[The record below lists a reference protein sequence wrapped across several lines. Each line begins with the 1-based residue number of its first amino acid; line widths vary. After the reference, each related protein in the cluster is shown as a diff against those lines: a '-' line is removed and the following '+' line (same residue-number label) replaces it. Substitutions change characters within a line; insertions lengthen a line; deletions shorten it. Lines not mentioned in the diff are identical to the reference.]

1 MTEAFRFISVEKAN
15 HAVSLLCRVLE
26 VSRSGFYAWLGR
38 GPSAR
43 ALEDKKIIEL
53 IREIHADSR
62 ETYGAPRVKA
72 MLERRQVHVGRKR
85 VARLMRQEGISGLIK
100 RKRGK
105 STIRVPGIATAPDLV
120 RREWSPTEP
129 NRLWVADITY
139 CRSWEGWLYLAAV
152 LDCHS
157 RKVVGWS
164 LRNDLRSQL
173 VTEAVEMAVR
183 RRRPEGGLVHHSDRG
198 SQYVSLAFG
207 ERCKEAG
214 IDLSMT
220 AGGSPLDNSVA
231 ESFFATLK
239 RELVDRYSWPTRADL
254 RVAIFE
260 WIEVFYNRQ
269 RLHTTLGNYAP
280 EEFENLSLNQLK
292 EAA

>member
-38 GPSAR
+38 EPSAR
-43 ALEDKKIIEL
+43 ALADERILVEVRKI
-53 IREIHADSR
+53 HKDSR
-62 ETYGAPRVKA
+62 KTYGSPRVHA
-72 MLERRQVHVGRKR
+72 MLGRRGVHVGRKR
-85 VARLMRQEGISGLIK
+85 VARLMDQAGISGLIK
-100 RKRGK
+100 RKRGRT
-105 STIRVPGIATAPDLV
+105 TIRVPGVATAADLV
-120 RREWSPTEP
+120 RREWNPTEP

-139 CRSWEGWLYLAAV
+139 CRSWEGWLYLSAV
-152 LDCHS
+152 IDCHS

-164 LRNDLRSQL
+164 LRNDLGGEL
-173 VTEAVEMAVR
+173 VTEAVEMAVA
-183 RRRPEGGLVHHSDRG
+183 RRRPSGGLVHHSDRG

-220 AGGSPLDNSVA
+220 AGGSPLDNSVV

-239 RELVDRYSWPTRADL
+239 RELVDRYTWPTRADL

-280 EEFENLSLNQLK
+280 EEFENLPLNQLK

>member
-1 MTEAFRFISVEKAN
+1 VHRFIRAERAN
-15 HAVSLLCRVLE
+15 HSVATLCRVLG
-26 VSRSGFYAWLGR
+26 VSRAGFYAACR
-38 GPSAR
+38 RPACNR
-43 ALEDKKIIEL
+43 ELEDGRIL
-53 IREIHADSR
+53 AAIREIHASSR
-62 ETYGAPRVKA
+62 ETYGAPRVHA
-72 MLERRQVHVGRKR
+72 MLARRGIRVGRKR
-85 VARLMRQEGISGLIK
+85 VARLMRGAGISGLIK
-100 RKRGK
+100 RKKGK
-105 STIRVPGIATAPDLV
+105 TTIRVPGVATRPDLV
-120 RREWSPTEP
+120 RREWNPTEP

-164 LRNDLRSQL
+164 LRQGLEAEL
-173 VTEAVEMAVR
+173 VTEAIEMAVA
-183 RRRPEGGLVHHSDRG
+183 RRRPGLGLVHHSDRG

-207 ERCKEAG
+207 ERCREAG

-220 AGGSPLDNSVA
+220 EGGSPLDNAVI

-239 RELVDRYSWPTRADL
+239 KELVDRYSWPTRADL

-269 RLHTTLGNYAP
+269 RLHTTLGNHAP
-280 EEFENLSLNQLK
+280 EEFENLSLNQSK

>member
-1 MTEAFRFISVEKAN
+1 VHRFIAAERAN
-15 HAVSLLCRVLE
+15 HTVAMLCRVLG
-26 VSRSGFYAWLGR
+26 VSRAGFYAAER
-38 GPSAR
+38 RPPSPR
-43 ALEDKKIIEL
+43 ALADEGLLAE
-53 IREIHADSR
+53 IRQIHKDSR
-62 ETYGAPRVKA
+62 ETYGIPRVHA
-72 MLERRQVHVGRKR
+72 MLARKGIRVGRKR
-85 VARLMRQEGISGLIK
+85 VARLMRKTGISGLVK
-100 RKRGK
+100 RRRGK
-105 STIRVPGIATAPDLV
+105 TTVRVPGVATRPDLV

-152 LDCHS
+152 VDCFS

-164 LRNDLRSQL
+164 LRQGLEAEL
-173 VTEAVEMAVR
+173 VTEAVEMAVA
-183 RRRPEGGLVHHSDRG
+183 RRRPGVGLVHHSDRG

-207 ERCKEAG
+207 ERCREAG

-220 AGGSPLDNSVA
+220 AGGSPLDNAVV

-239 RELVDRYSWPTRADL
+239 RELVDRYSWPTREDL

>member
-1 MTEAFRFISVEKAN
+1 VHRFIAAERAN
-15 HAVSLLCRVLE
+15 HTVTMLCRVLG
-26 VSRSGFYAWLGR
+26 VSRAGFYAAER
-38 GPSAR
+38 RPPSPR
-43 ALEDKKIIEL
+43 ALADQRLLAE
-53 IREIHADSR
+53 IRRIHKDSR
-62 ETYGAPRVKA
+62 ETYGIPRVHA
-72 MLERRQVHVGRKR
+72 MLGRRGIRVGRKR
-85 VARLMRQEGISGLIK
+85 VARLMRTAGISGLVK
-100 RKRGK
+100 RRKGK
-105 STIRVPGIATAPDLV
+105 TTVRVPGVATRPDLV

-139 CRSWEGWLYLAAV
+139 CRTWEGWLYLAAV
-152 LDCHS
+152 VDCFS

-164 LRNDLRSQL
+164 LRQGLEAEL
-173 VTEAVEMAVR
+173 VTEAVEMAVA
-183 RRRPEGGLVHHSDRG
+183 RRRPDRGLVHHSDRG

-207 ERCKEAG
+207 ERCREAG

-220 AGGSPLDNSVA
+220 AGGSPLDNAVV

-239 RELVDRYSWPTRADL
+239 RELVDRYSWPTREDL

-269 RLHTTLGNYAP
+269 RLHTTLGNHAP
-280 EEFENLSLNQLK
+280 EEFENLSLNQLE

>member
-1 MTEAFRFISVEKAN
+1 VFRFISVEKAN

-38 GPSAR
+38 EPSPR
-43 ALEDKKIIEL
+43 ALKDERILARIRKI
-53 IREIHADSR
+53 HKDSR
-62 ETYGAPRVKA
+62 KTYGSPRVQA
-72 MLERRQVHVGRKR
+72 MLARSDVHVGRKR
-85 VARLMRQEGISGLIK
+85 VARLMRQAGICGLVRR
-100 RKRGK
+100 RKGRT
-105 STIRVPGIATAPDLV
+105 TIRVPGVATAPDQV
-120 RREWSPTEP
+120 RREWNPAGP

-152 LDCHS
+152 IDCHS

-164 LRNDLRSQL
+164 LRNDLQAEL
-173 VTEAVEMAVR
+173 VTEAVKMAVS
-183 RRRPEGGLVHHSDRG
+183 RRRPGGGLVHHSDRG

-220 AGGSPLDNSVA
+220 EGGSPLDNSVA
-231 ESFFATLK
+231 ESFFSTLK

>member
-1 MTEAFRFISVEKAN
+1 MHRFICAEKAN
-15 HAVSLLCRVLE
+15 HSVADLCRILG
-26 VSRSGFYAWLGR
+26 VSRAGFYAARGR
-38 GPSAR
+38 PPSR
-43 ALEDKKIIEL
+43 RSLEDERIVEA

-62 ETYGAPRVKA
+62 GTYGAPRVQA
-72 MLERRQVHVGRKR
+72 MLTRRGIHVGRKR
-85 VARLMRQEGISGLIK
+85 VARLMRSEGLSGLIRR
-100 RKRGK
+100 RKGK
-105 STIRVPGIATAPDLV
+105 TTVRVPGVATAPDLV
-120 RREWSPTEP
+120 RREWNPTEP

-164 LRNDLRSQL
+164 LRNDLRAEL
-173 VTEAVEMAVR
+173 VTDAVQMAVS
-183 RRRPEGGLVHHSDRG
+183 RRRPDERLVHHSDRG

-207 ERCKEAG
+207 QRCKEAG

-220 AGGSPLDNSVA
+220 QGGSPLDNAVA

-239 RELVDRYSWPTRADL
+239 RELVDRYSWPTREDL
-254 RVAIFE
+254 RVAVFE

-269 RLHTTLGNYAP
+269 RLHTTLNYASP
-280 EEFENLSLNQLK
+280 EEFESLSLNQLGK
-292 EAA
+292 AA

>member
-1 MTEAFRFISVEKAN
+1 MHRFIAAERAN
-15 HAVSLLCRVLE
+15 HTVAMLCRVLG
-26 VSRSGFYAWLGR
+26 VSRAGFYAAEGR
-38 GPSAR
+38 PLSER
-43 ALEDKKIIEL
+43 ALEDKRLLAE
-53 IREIHADSR
+53 IRRIHSDSR
-62 ETYGAPRVKA
+62 EAYGIPRVHA
-72 MLERRQVHVGRKR
+72 MLARKGIRVGRKR
-85 VARLMRQEGISGLIK
+85 VARLMRKASISGLVK
-100 RKRGK
+100 RRKGK
-105 STIRVPGIATAPDLV
+105 TTVRVPGVATRPDLV

-139 CRSWEGWLYLAAV
+139 CRTWEGRLYLAAV
-152 LDCHS
+152 VDCYS

-164 LRNDLRSQL
+164 LRQGLEAEL
-173 VTEAVEMAVR
+173 VTEAVEMAVA
-183 RRRPEGGLVHHSDRG
+183 RRRPDRGLVHHSDRG

-207 ERCKEAG
+207 ERCREAG

-220 AGGSPLDNSVA
+220 AGGSPLDNAVV

-239 RELVDRYSWPTRADL
+239 RELVDRYSWPTREDL

-260 WIEVFYNRQ
+260 WVEVFYNRQ